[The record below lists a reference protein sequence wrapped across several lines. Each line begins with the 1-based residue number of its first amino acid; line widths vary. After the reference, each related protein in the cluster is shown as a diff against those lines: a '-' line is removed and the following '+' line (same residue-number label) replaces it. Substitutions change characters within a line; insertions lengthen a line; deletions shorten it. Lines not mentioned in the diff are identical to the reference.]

1 MCVLLEILIFFFIYN
16 KPQIVNEK
24 NVNKVFCNASS
35 NYYYVYK
42 SGNIIKT
49 WSHQDNVFKL
59 AWAQTIK

>member
-49 WSHQDNVFKL
+49 
-59 AWAQTIK
+59 